1 MCLQPLTTTST
12 TTTSTTTPTTTTA
25 SSGKRK
31 RSVSSEAKYKELVK
45 RQAAQVESELDIDKR
60 SYGSVL
66 RYECGLA
73 RLFHDPEWDEL
84 YEVNNFILNLKIL
97 TTFLK

>member
-1 MCLQPLTTTST
+1 MCEQPPTTTTT

-25 SSGKRK
+25 AAGKRK
-31 RSVSSEAKYKELVK
+31 RSVFSENNYKELVK

-84 YEVNNFILNLKIL
+84 YEVS
-97 TTFLK
+97 